1 MSKITILILIISIIP
16 NIVVDLFLMKKKK
29 YVNRKVRNRIKIF
42 DSNETKKILK
52 VQLQIYTT
60 IVTIKKMMI
69 KIYIFKII
77 IIIMIIII
85 IIIENR
91 T

>member
-16 NIVVDLFLMKKKK
+16 NIVVDLFLMKKK

-42 DSNETKKILK
+42 DSNETKKKILK

-60 IVTIKKMMI
+60 IVTIKKDD
-69 KIYIFKII
+69 KNLYF
-77 IIIMIIII
+77 
-85 IIIENR
+85 
-91 T
+91 